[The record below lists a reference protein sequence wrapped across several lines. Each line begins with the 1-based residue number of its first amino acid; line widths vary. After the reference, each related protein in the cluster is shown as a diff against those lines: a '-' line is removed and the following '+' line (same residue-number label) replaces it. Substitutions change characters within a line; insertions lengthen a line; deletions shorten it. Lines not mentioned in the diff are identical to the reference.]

1 MRTLKSPNFEKPHHP
16 LLSLLQG
23 LRDVGNRAKNERDV
37 GNENEIERDLGYRKK
52 KWDAGY
58 EYLLI

>member
-1 MRTLKSPNFEKPHHP
+1 M
-16 LLSLLQG
+16 

>member
-1 MRTLKSPNFEKPHHP
+1 M
-16 LLSLLQG
+16 
-23 LRDVGNRAKNERDV
+23 LRDMGNRAKNERDV

>member
-1 MRTLKSPNFEKPHHP
+1 M
-16 LLSLLQG
+16 
-23 LRDVGNRAKNERDV
+23 LRDVGNGAENERDV
-37 GNENEIERDLGYRKK
+37 GNENEIERDLGYRKQ